1 MQTCHQLLR
10 FVGLT
15 LRHHSVSFLRG
26 DLAQRRIVACAKPM
40 ASRDGRWLKAA
51 GIILMRQMH
60 GRPKDS
66 CSSRSKPRR
75 ASPILWFG
83 RRCSS
88 RTGRTILSAGMLG
101 IRGRI
106 QRAGEVVHLVA
117 HQLTDLSAALA
128 GVGERDDA
136 FPVPHG
142 RGEEVHH
149 GGSGPDPRELPA
161 RGLRARNFYDPYG
174 HIDEIKVKTRDF
186 K

>member
-40 ASRDGRWLKAA
+40 ASRDGRWLEAA

-128 GVGERDDA
+128 GVGRFRMA
-136 FPVPHG
+136 AARRSTTAAPVPI
-142 RGEEVHH
+142 RVN
-149 GGSGPDPRELPA
+149 SQRAACARETSTTPMA
-161 RGLRARNFYDPYG
+161 TST
-174 HIDEIKVKTRDF
+174 KSK
-186 K
+186 